1 MAAEIAGCVIP
12 PSRSS
17 TIWMRSRCVD
27 GSFHRSAVLSRRTSA
42 LLHLTIRSSRIRWL
56 QRITPHI
63 PKTTPPAS
71 PVINTPIHAVLEPVL
86 DSEVCF
92 GTCREYWR
100 TSESN
105 NHWCQTATGRKLWNA
120 APLKPT
126 GRHAYLADVPASR
139 GALMQRKE
147 RNPADN
153 CTFSV
158 GRTPRRRINL
168 PAATRRR
175 GDSSPGPRTL
185 GRHESRG
192 RGYHRSFWQNHHC

>member
-56 QRITPHI
+56 QRITPQI

-86 DSEVCF
+86 DCRCRC
-92 GTCREYWR
+92 TCSRVIHQRIGDVLRDQGKLDEAVKEYRED
-100 TSESN
+100 
-105 NHWCQTATGRKLWNA
+105 AAITGRLA
-120 APLKPT
+120 A
-126 GRHAYLADVPASR
+126 ADSKGHPMA
-139 GALMQRKE
+139 
-147 RNPADN
+147 
-153 CTFSV
+153 
-158 GRTPRRRINL
+158 
-168 PAATRRR
+168 
-175 GDSSPGPRTL
+175 
-185 GRHESRG
+185 
-192 RGYHRSFWQNHHC
+192 